1 MDRNTET
8 REKGLTSLR
17 LSFMTAKTDLT
28 FLSME
33 TAKLCSVLF
42 DAIFVV

>member
-17 LSFMTAKTDLT
+17 LSFMTAKTDLN
-28 FLSME
+28 
-33 TAKLCSVLF
+33 LF
-42 DAIFVV
+42 EYGDGEIVFGSL